1 MSIGKKCCGSTIS
14 AFILL
19 SFIFVFGL
27 LSALPANGQDITLY
41 ITKSRPGTD
50 WQADLNWTQGPFTGQ
65 NYEVRRGTDAAT
77 LVSGSAWKTLAALAT
92 TDTDLGYAGLIFY
105 NIKPVSPTL
114 TLSWEGI
121 NPGLTDDGFLPTPV
135 EDYADAVEDLT
146 ISGDACEFR
155 VTLTSSSGLFP
166 TTIEV
171 LVDRNADGDYD
182 DAGEVVPLGEADS
195 GDTDT
200 ADGKLY
206 YVALPGSI
214 DSPEAPGTIPS
225 AGSPLYVRNELGN
238 TRWDFLNTTGEISY
252 KFRATDASGIAGGEP
267 TFDRTLIALNT
278 AQELIDDLGKPVV
291 AAATCPNPTDWH
303 TALVYFEEAEARVAP
318 ASPYN
323 LASEP
328 NRNMYYLNA
337 ILASTLAETG
347 YTLQNYHTLFE
358 TPDTKRYRD
367 TMLDWK
373 LFADEQVLRM
383 EHLSTWALSEP
394 NTPWEF
400 QFPGFCIYLEDT
412 GSGTPFVNIAGMT
425 SGSSYFGLPMADP
438 AMPAS
443 SILGFAD
450 ALTPKKDPAGGSKF
464 AGAADPIYTFPQAY
478 WDRADAH
485 MLAAL
490 FRGWRA
496 AAIAARIYENS
507 GAARPVTVAD
517 LDAIDTWLEPE
528 DDAEAHYKCDPEP
541 CAPLNGIDDDGDGLV
556 DDLGYAA
563 RVFETFDGVGIYSP
577 DAANGCTLETAAND
591 ASAASNHLREAFKT
605 VLKETDIQAD
615 DATIMYGDGG
625 NHPPLFID
633 IKSYNGL
640 LADGV
645 TPCPDPGN
653 CADGMP
659 DLQWVS
665 GQFLPVPWCPPAQA
679 GDPEPPLYN
688 TPISIRGGLS
698 DDITWWMEKLID
710 AYNKMMGDNLSE
722 DCYPEAWMDTLF
734 ATDWGYT
741 WEQAVADTTPHYV
754 MNFRD
759 DIEEMLADRDI
770 DPADLGADFQT
781 FLEFAES
788 IDVRLFVEN
797 PENIRNYVP
806 YYCPAHTEPVC
817 GEAENYTFNGFWGDW
832 DEPCDPIVPDKFWT
846 IEPFAVFNQD
856 ANGILDAACD
866 PANLNTDSGCL
877 QVSWNDKDGDGEF
890 DMFEPLLMANYN
902 TPTHYIDLNG
912 DGQWNGWTDRDH
924 KKALYAGEPA
934 DPGQGLYNALYVYFQ
949 DPTFGGRLPGMT
961 NEGLNNFVSA
971 AAGLS
976 DGMLE
981 FPSDNH
987 APSNYHM
994 VEEFPTAPGANL
1006 RLVITATDADGDTLH
1021 YHLVLPSS
1029 WSGAEVIVDGRNTGV
1044 YELAV
1049 PAGTWGFVGLVYD
1062 NVNNLNDIVGAYMTI
1077 TR

>member
-1 MSIGKKCCGSTIS
+1 MSIGKKCECSIQGCTLLIAAVSFL
-14 AFILL
+14 FICA
-19 SFIFVFGL
+19 V
-27 LSALPANGQDITLY
+27 PAAAQDVTLY
-41 ITKSRPGTD
+41 ITKSKPAAD

-65 NYEVRRGTDAAT
+65 NYEIRRGVDAAT
-77 LVSGSAWKTLAALAT
+77 LVSGAAWRTLPTLST

-105 NIKPVSPTL
+105 DIKPVSPTL
-114 TLSWEGI
+114 MLSWEGVT
-121 NPGLTDDGFLPTPV
+121 PDLLDDGFMPDPV
-135 EDYADAVEDLT
+135 EPYADAVEDLT
-146 ISGDACEFR
+146 ISGDPSEFR
-155 VTLTSSSGLFP
+155 VVLTSNLGYMP
-166 TTIEV
+166 ATIE
-171 LVDRNADGDYD
+171 LYLDRNADGDYN
-182 DAGEVVPLGEADS
+182 DAGETIPLAEYDPMDAD
-195 GDTDT
+195 TT
-200 ADGKLY
+200 DGKLY
-206 YVALPGSI
+206 FARLEGFEPT
-214 DSPEAPGTIPS
+214 GTVPT
-225 AGSPLYVRNELGN
+225 AASPLYVRNELGN
-238 TRWDFLNTTGEISY
+238 TRWDFANTTGEISY
-252 KFRATDASGIAGGEP
+252 KFSATDASGIAGGDP
-267 TFDRTLIALNT
+267 TFEKTLIALNT

-291 AAATCPNPTDWH
+291 AAATCPNPTDWQ

-318 ASPYN
+318 SSPYN

-337 ILASTLAETG
+337 LLASAIAETG
-347 YTLQNYHTLFE
+347 YTLQNYHSLFE

-394 NTPWEF
+394 NSPWEF
-400 QFPGFCIYLEDT
+400 QFPGFCMYLEDT
-412 GSGTPFVNIAGMT
+412 GSGTPFVNIAGLA
-425 SGSSYFGLPMADP
+425 SAGSAFGLPMADP
-438 AMPAS
+438 STPFS
-443 SILGFAD
+443 PIIGFANSL
-450 ALTPKKDPAGGSKF
+450 APKADKGSGNTLAGS
-464 AGAADPIYTFPQAY
+464 ADPIYTFPQAY

-496 AAIAARIYENS
+496 SAIASRVYENA
-507 GAARPVTVAD
+507 GAARPVTAGD
-517 LDAIDTWLEPE
+517 LEAIDTWLEAE

-541 CAPLNGIDDDGDGLV
+541 CAPLNGIDDDNDGLV

-577 DAANGCTLETAAND
+577 DPANGCTLETAAND
-591 ASAASNHLREAFKT
+591 ASAASKHLREAFKT

-633 IKSYNGL
+633 IDSYNGF

-645 TPCPDPGN
+645 TPCPDPEN

-659 DLQWVS
+659 DLQWVP
-665 GQFLPVPWCPPAQA
+665 GQFLPAPWCPPAQA

-698 DDITWWMEKLID
+698 DDITWWMEQLID
-710 AYNKMMGDNLSE
+710 AYNEMMGDTLSE

-759 DIEEMLADRDI
+759 DIEEMLADHDI

-781 FLEFAES
+781 FLNYAES

-797 PENIRNYVP
+797 PENVRNYVP
-806 YYCPAHTEPVC
+806 YYCPTHTEPIC

-832 DEPCDPIVPDKFWT
+832 DEPCDPIVPGKFWT
-846 IEPFAVFNQD
+846 IEPFAIFNQD
-856 ANGILDAACD
+856 ANGILDSSCD
-866 PANLNTDSGCL
+866 PSNLGTDSDCL

-890 DMFEPLLMANYN
+890 DIFEPLLMADQN
-902 TPTHYIDLNG
+902 TPINYIDLNG
-912 DGQWNGWTDRDH
+912 DGQWNGWSDRDH

-971 AAGLS
+971 AAGLG
-976 DGMLE
+976 DGILE

-987 APSNYHM
+987 HPTNYHM
-994 VEEFPTAPGANL
+994 VEEPPTAPGANL
-1006 RLVITATDADGDTLH
+1006 RLVITATDPDGDTLH

-1029 WSGAEVIVDGRNTGV
+1029 WSGTEVIVDGNSTGV
-1044 YELAV
+1044 YELAA

-1062 NVNNLNDIVGAYMTI
+1062 NVNNLNDIVGTYLTI